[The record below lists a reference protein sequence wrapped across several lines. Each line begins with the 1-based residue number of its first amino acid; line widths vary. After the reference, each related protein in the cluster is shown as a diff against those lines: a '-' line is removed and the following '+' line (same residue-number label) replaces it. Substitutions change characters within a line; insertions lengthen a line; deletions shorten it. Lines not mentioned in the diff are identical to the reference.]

1 MKKTLVISILILSLL
16 TGCEGFLDNPPPTG
30 LSADKLVDIP
40 SMQALI
46 AGAYDLARTFV
57 PQSSLYSTAM
67 VRDILVVN
75 RAEYAQF
82 YDHQLSD
89 NMSSWMYTSA
99 YSVLHNINTV
109 ATSDVEKMQG
119 TVAVKNAVL
128 GDMYFLRA
136 LVYFDLNN
144 YFELPS
150 TGYSVPLAKVPIGAN
165 DRVSCSPAVDIIKSN
180 EDDIEQARTYFKEV
194 SGISNY
200 YAATALAA
208 RIYFFNKE
216 YDKAYERANEV
227 IASGKYKIEND
238 VKAPF
243 VPKANS
249 LENIFSFKYNSA
261 DGSGNSPT
269 STTYEAYQLNESS
282 GFYRLNP
289 EGVLS
294 NLMLADTTD
303 KRYIA
308 FYTKQPSY
316 TYINGKYPTDQMNLI
331 YIRLAEMYLTRAE
344 ANIMKNNSV
353 SQQDIDDIN
362 IIRKRA
368 NASTVIN
375 SIPDVQTTLEII
387 FNERTKELA
396 IENGDHYLNVK
407 RLEKGIIKI
416 PSEGTGL
423 KPYSEYSE
431 ILVFPF
437 PLNEVTIHNLTRNP

>member
-1 MKKTLVISILILSLL
+1 MKKTLVILITILSLL

-46 AGAYDLARTFV
+46 AGAYDLARNFA
-57 PQSSLYSTAM
+57 PQSSLYATAM
-67 VRDILVVN
+67 VRDVIVLN
-75 RAEYAQF
+75 RAEYEQF
-82 YDHQLSD
+82 YDHQLQ
-89 NMSSWMYTSA
+89 NGMSSWMFTTA

-109 ATSDVEKMQG
+109 AVSDIQNMQG
-119 TVAVKNAVL
+119 TATAKNAVL
-128 GDMYFLRA
+128 GDMHFLRA

-150 TGYSVPLAKVPIGAN
+150 TGYSVPLVKVPIGAN
-165 DRVSCSPAVDIIKSN
+165 DRVSCSLAVDIVKSN
-180 EDDIEQARTYFKEV
+180 EDDIEQARTCFKEV

-200 YAATALAA
+200 YASTALAA

-227 IASGKYKIEND
+227 ITSGKYKIEND

-261 DGSGNSPT
+261 DGSGSSPT

-282 GFYRLNP
+282 GFYRLNT

-294 NLMLADTTD
+294 QLMLTDTTD
-303 KRYIA
+303 KRYLA
-308 FYTKQPSY
+308 FFTKQPSY

-362 IIRKRA
+362 IIRRRA
-368 NASTVIN
+368 NPSSVIN
-375 SIPDVQTTLEII
+375 SIPDVQTTLDII